1 MAETYQTGDY
11 VSYTSSGVCR
21 IEDIRQETPVGKE
34 EAKTFYI
41 LKPLADPS
49 STIFVP
55 TTSPVLLAKMKR
67 LPNKEDAD
75 SMILTAKERQMPW
88 IDDRKLRT
96 AAFQTI
102 TKNCDLKELLDLVIC
117 IYQKQR
123 ELSSLGKK
131 LSASDEN
138 TLRRAEGLIENELSF
153 ILDLQKDQVGAYIR
167 EKLSI

>member
-1 MAETYQTGDY
+1 MAEAYSIGDY
-11 VSYTSSGVCR
+11 VSYSSSGVCR
-21 IEDIRQETPVGKE
+21 IEDIRQEPPAGKE
-34 EAKTFYI
+34 APKTFYI
-41 LKPLADPS
+41 LKPLADPA

-55 TTSPVLLAKMKR
+55 TASPVLLAKMKR
-67 LPNKEDAD
+67 LPNKEEAD

-88 IDDRKLRT
+88 IDDRKLRA

-123 ELSSLGKK
+123 MLTAQGKK
-131 LSASDEN
+131 LTASDES
-138 TLRRAEGLIENELSF
+138 TLRRAEVLIENELSF
-153 ILDLQKDQVGAYIR
+153 VLDLKKDQVGAYIR